1 MCKNGFPVV
10 FQSLPTGRFAKP
22 CRVLSPCLRADEP
35 HGRALIHRKGK
46 CQAVRKT
53 KNMLFLNV

>member
-46 CQAVRKT
+46 CQAVRET
-53 KNMLFLNV
+53 KEFYF